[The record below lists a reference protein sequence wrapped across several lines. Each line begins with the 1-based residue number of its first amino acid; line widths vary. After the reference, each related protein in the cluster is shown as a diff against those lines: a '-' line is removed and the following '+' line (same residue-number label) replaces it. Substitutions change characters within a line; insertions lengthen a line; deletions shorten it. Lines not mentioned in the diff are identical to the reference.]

1 MTLNKYNR
9 NVNNM
14 KSINRTTFIGKYLV
28 GAMIGISFLGLCNK
42 LEAQM
47 MVGNAVLVT
56 EQDKESANLSLST
69 GVENTLFIPNTFT
82 PNGDGKNDEFIITS
96 EYVKRFSMRIF
107 DDKGE
112 EVFASSFMNQGWD
125 GTHYGREMKQ
135 TVYLYRIE
143 TTYANDFHE
152 VIVGHLNLIR

>member
-1 MTLNKYNR
+1 
-9 NVNNM
+9 M
-14 KSINRTTFIGKYLV
+14 KTINRTAFIAKYLV
-28 GAMIGISFLGLCNK
+28 GVMIFLSFLLLFNN
-42 LEAQM
+42 LQAQIM
-47 MVGNAVLVT
+47 AGNAVLLT
-56 EQDKESANLSLST
+56 DQDKESANLGLST
-69 GVENTLFIPNTFT
+69 GVENSLFIPNTFT

-96 EYVKRFSMRIF
+96 EFVKRFSMRIF

-143 TTYANDFHE
+143 TTYSNDFQE